1 MSDLQASKKTSK
13 PFCSLAYL
21 AKSTIAINGSNDVR
35 TVNGYSSCN
44 NNNTINKTSQSLN
57 NNNNNNITNGNNN
70 NCQQQPSTPNMAVT
84 AKVNERGSPSLP
96 TGASTT
102 INGHHT
108 QNTETITNTKSNLHY
123 NSNNNKNT
131 CPDYKHNMN
140 GHSTVADVFGII
152 NEEDMETC
160 CDQVDGSSM
169 PNDLRRPWEVGTNGG
184 AYCKRIPPSLMT
196 ANSYQHLSNGLP
208 SLSKLNSLDCW
219 DYTIELEC
227 LNGPQGNQSA
237 FFFFVNICNNL

>member
-1 MSDLQASKKTSK
+1 MSDTQSTKKPSK

-21 AKSTIAINGSNDVR
+21 AKSTVAISGSNDIR
-35 TVNGYSSCN
+35 TINGHNSCGN
-44 NNNTINKTSQSLN
+44 NINKTSQSLN
-57 NNNNNNITNGNNN
+57 NNSSNNTSNSNNNN
-70 NCQQQPSTPNMAVT
+70 NCQQQTSTPNVAVT

-102 INGHHT
+102 INGHHHHHT
-108 QNTETITNTKSNLHY
+108 QNANLHHSKTASNTTIT
-123 NSNNNKNT
+123 T
-131 CPDYKHNMN
+131 CPDYKHNTN

-160 CDQVDGSSM
+160 CDQVDASL

-196 ANSYQHLSNGLP
+196 ANGYQHLSNGLP

-227 LNGPQGNQSA
+227 LKGPQGNKS
-237 FFFFVNICNNL
+237 FFKLIILHSLNVR